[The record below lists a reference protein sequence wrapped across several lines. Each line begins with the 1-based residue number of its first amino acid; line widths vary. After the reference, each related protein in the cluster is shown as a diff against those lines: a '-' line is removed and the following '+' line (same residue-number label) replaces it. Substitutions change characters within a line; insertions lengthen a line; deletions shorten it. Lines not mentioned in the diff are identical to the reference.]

1 MYAVKTVVVVVFALM
16 GVTHS
21 RAETMLALWFAVW
34 KQEQRSL
41 RENLGRG
48 VGNWLSGE
56 AGPLTFR
63 SRLNWRE
70 MRRRERKR
78 DQRETSKLEMW
89 RGPTLALSAWLERGT
104 REWLKK
110 ELWAKLQSQRDWGGE
125 RCSQA
130 NLSSNPALLSI
141 LRPLCLDLF
150 TSDAAHLLRED

>member
-1 MYAVKTVVVVVFALM
+1 MYAVKIVVVMVFASM

-21 RAETMLALWFAVW
+21 KAEMMLALWFAVW

-41 RENLGRG
+41 RENLGLG

-89 RGPTLALSAWLERGT
+89 RGPTLALSAWLERRT

-125 RCSQA
+125 HCRQA
-130 NLSSNPALLSI
+130 NLRSTPALLSI
-141 LRPLCLDLF
+141 LRPLRLDLL
-150 TSDAAHLLRED
+150 TTDTAHLLTED